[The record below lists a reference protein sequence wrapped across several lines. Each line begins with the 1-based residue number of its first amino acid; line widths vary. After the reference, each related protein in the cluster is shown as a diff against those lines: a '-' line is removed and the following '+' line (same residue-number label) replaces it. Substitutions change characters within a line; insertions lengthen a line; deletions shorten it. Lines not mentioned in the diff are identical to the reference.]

1 MAYIYDRE
9 KKEYVQRVIAEIS
22 NTGDIGGG
30 GGSSM
35 RFLFGESDP
44 TESDGQ
50 PGDVFLNTNS
60 GDIFSNDNGT
70 WNLQGNLQ
78 GPQGIAGAE
87 GEQGPP
93 GNDGTDG
100 EQGPPGSDGA
110 DGFGTETQYND
121 IISRLEALED
131 VE

>member
-22 NTGDIGGG
+22 NTGDIDGG

-78 GPQGIAGAE
+78 GPQGSPG
-87 GEQGPP
+87 GQGPP
-93 GNDGTDG
+93 GEDG
-100 EQGPPGSDGA
+100 S
-110 DGFGTETQYND
+110 DGFGTEAQYND